1 MIARVWHC
9 RCHYSRQ
16 ESPAKPAGI
25 QNLDFGSQEFLMFD
39 AKNNR
44 ILDSLSFRLAV
55 TVAVFAVWFG
65 AGYVLLSLA

>member
-1 MIARVWHC
+1 
-9 RCHYSRQ
+9 
-16 ESPAKPAGI
+16 
-25 QNLDFGSQEFLMFD
+25 MFD